1 MPDATTIDDL
11 KRFVAEAPLNGESL
25 RFRLLAVPQG
35 LNVAQGQLPQNLL
48 PVRRLLAPDFTFDAY
63 CPPCGQHS
71 IFNAI
76 FNAAEVDA
84 FVQNALNGGRFYRI
98 LRFGCTRVDGHEIA
112 VALRMWSVSVP
123 NAVNPHDLP
132 VNVDKIGMSPS
143 LADLQEPLNRNAAKV
158 LGEQGRREFNRAVGL
173 FAHDIGIGAFVY
185 LRRIFENLI
194 NEAASEAIKQGQIKA
209 EDFYASR
216 MDEKIVMLRADLPQF
231 LVDNREWYG
240 IVSKGI
246 HELTEEECKEYFPVV
261 RNGIEIILAQKA
273 ETLERRARERETAA
287 AIDRINEKIARTIE
301 PTKET

>member
-1 MPDATTIDDL
+1 
-11 KRFVAEAPLNGESL
+11 
-25 RFRLLAVPQG
+25 
-35 LNVAQGQLPQNLL
+35 
-48 PVRRLLAPDFTFDAY
+48 
-63 CPPCGQHS
+63 
-71 IFNAI
+71 
-76 FNAAEVDA
+76 
-84 FVQNALNGGRFYRI
+84 
-98 LRFGCTRVDGHEIA
+98 
-112 VALRMWSVSVP
+112 
-123 NAVNPHDLP
+123 
-132 VNVDKIGMSPS
+132 MSPS
-143 LADLQEPLNRNAAKV
+143 LADLQEPLNRNAATV

-194 NEAASEAIKQGQIKA
+194 NAAANEAIKQGQIKA
-209 EDFYASR
+209 EDFYGSR